1 MSYDRRVPTDDDPSP
16 ADVSEVFQEWVSL
29 CRTSGRG
36 RKPVLGDKRR
46 KKIKQAIRLYG
57 VDACKD
63 AIRGVTYSAWH
74 MGHNPQGRKYD
85 DIELI
90 LRDEK
95 HIEMFLDLVDRFDE
109 KLEDGFEVIEKYANE
124 ESPF

>member
-1 MSYDRRVPTDDDPSP
+1 
-16 ADVSEVFQEWVSL
+16 
-29 CRTSGRG
+29 
-36 RKPVLGDKRR
+36 
-46 KKIKQAIRLYG
+46 
-57 VDACKD
+57 
-63 AIRGVTYSAWH
+63 

>member
-1 MSYDRRVPTDDDPSP
+1 MFYDRRVPTDDPSP
-16 ADVSEVFQEWVSL
+16 SAVFEVFHEWVSL

-63 AIRGVTYSAWH
+63 AIRGATYSSWH

-95 HIEMFLDLVDRFDE
+95 HIEMFLDLADRFDE
-109 KLEDGFEVIEKYANE
+109 TLEDGFEVLEKYANE
-124 ESPF
+124 KSPF